1 MLPGGAKE
9 PVLVNT
15 PSNSTLKM
23 EGVEFLQTSMFKSR
37 QALQEKQFSMR
48 MQRSTKK
55 TKESSCLHFNVPITM
70 PVQTGRNS
78 LHHYNHGSIANSINS
93 STLPTRLIDGR
104 WRHSRRWWR
113 LFPSH
118 WRRRWRGCNIPRPLQ
133 GEELSTPSWK
143 EQDQKKVAPSA
154 SWSAQLSCRDDKELS
169 SHHKI

>member
-23 EGVEFLQTSMFKSR
+23 EGVEFLQTNLLTSMFKSR
-37 QALQEKQFSMR
+37 QVLQEKQFSMR

-93 STLPTRLIDGR
+93 STLPTRLIV
-104 WRHSRRWWR
+104 
-113 LFPSH
+113 P
-118 WRRRWRGCNIPRPLQ
+118 
-133 GEELSTPSWK
+133 
-143 EQDQKKVAPSA
+143 
-154 SWSAQLSCRDDKELS
+154 
-169 SHHKI
+169 